1 MFDPLTLTTTTSDS
15 YKIRVGY
22 NIFNEAI
29 SFIKSEYSTQK
40 VLVLIDENVN
50 LLHSETIFG
59 ELNTTFE
66 TVVKH
71 VIPAGEKSKCI
82 NEYSEIL
89 DVVLKAQ
96 IERKT
101 PLLAIGGGV
110 TGDLAGFVAASVL
123 RGIPLIHIPTTL
135 LAMVDSS
142 IGGKTGINHTTGK
155 NLIGAFYQPKAVF
168 ADLQFLETLPKQEW
182 ISGLS
187 EILKYGFIQD
197 KKIFD
202 ELRELI
208 IDQEFKEPKAW
219 KDIIEKSAAIK
230 VAIVSQ
236 DVKEAGIREFLNF
249 GHTFAHVIER
259 KGEYKRFTHGEA
271 VYMGMMAAVFVSN
284 KLGAELNL
292 ADLVR
297 FKSLYN
303 LSLDN
308 SLLPKELTNL
318 MLHDKKVA
326 NSTIRL
332 VLLEDLE
339 KPFTKK
345 FEQTEII
352 LEAWKFILKEF
363 N

>member
-1 MFDPLTLTTTTSDS
+1 MFDNLTLNTTTSDS
-15 YKIRVGY
+15 YKIKVGY
-22 NIFNEAI
+22 DILDDVIGFI
-29 SFIKSEYSTQK
+29 SSEYSTQK
-40 VLVLIDENVN
+40 LLVVIDENVN
-50 LLHSETIFG
+50 LLHSKVIFG
-59 ELNTTFE
+59 ELDKSFN
-66 TVVKH
+66 TVVKY
-71 VIPAGEKSKCI
+71 VVPAGEKSKSI
-82 NEYSEIL
+82 SEYSQIL
-89 DVVLKAQ
+89 DVVLSAQ

-110 TGDLAGFVAASVL
+110 TGDLAGFVAASAL
-123 RGIPLIHIPTTL
+123 RGIPLIHMPSTL

-142 IGGKTGINHTTGK
+142 IGGKTGINHSTGK

-168 ADLQFLETLPKQEW
+168 ADLHFLETLPKQEW

-202 ELRELI
+202 DLRDLI
-208 IDQEFKEPKAW
+208 VEQEFKDAKAW
-219 KDIIEKSAAIK
+219 KELIEKSAAIK
-230 VAIVSQ
+230 VAVVSQ

-259 KGEYKRFTHGEA
+259 KGEYKKFTHGEA
-271 VYMGMMAAVFVSN
+271 VYMGMLAAVYVSN
-284 KLGAELNL
+284 KLGSEINL
-292 ADLVR
+292 SDLTR
-297 FKSLYN
+297 FKTLYN

-308 SLLPKELTNL
+308 SLLPEELTTI

-332 VLLEDLE
+332 VLLKDLE
-339 KPFTKK
+339 KPYTKK
-345 FEQTEII
+345 FEQTELI
-352 LEAWKFILKEF
+352 LEAWQYILKEF